1 MDRHGSHRS
10 AVALALALTSLVA
23 FGLIAWAVY
32 QVVFQVPNELQ
43 QGVIFKI
50 FFFHV
55 PVAWLMLLS
64 AVVCAGGAVA
74 YLAGRNRGDA
84 VAAASGELAFLFGIA
99 VMTTGPIWAYRAW
112 GKAWVWDAR
121 LTTSLICWLTFAV
134 YVFVRRFAGT
144 AAPRI
149 SAVLAIFGAVN
160 VPLVFFSVKL
170 WSRGMHPQ
178 ATVVQTLDPMM
189 RQALFTALGGFSL
202 LWILLFFWRLSQEHA
217 TRELDDAWALHHNL
231 QDDDPALG

>member
-1 MDRHGSHRS
+1 MARYWSQI
-10 AVALALALTSLVA
+10 LTAAA
-23 FGLIAWAVY
+23 FGLIAWALY

-64 AVVCAGGAVA
+64 GVVCAGGAGA
-74 YLAGRNRGDA
+74 YLAGRRGGDA
-84 VAAASGELAFLFGIA
+84 VAAAAGELAFMFGIM

-134 YVFVRRFAGT
+134 YVFVRRFAGA

-149 SAVLAIFGAVN
+149 SAVLSIFGAVN

-178 ATVVQTLDPMM
+178 STVVQTLNPVMK
-189 RQALFTALGGFSL
+189 QALFTALGGFSL
-202 LWILLFFWRLSQEHA
+202 LWIVLFAWRLSQERA
-217 TRELDDAWALHHNL
+217 ARELDAAWALHHSL
-231 QDDDPALG
+231 QDERAA